1 MTGDPTPPPDF
12 DYRRYTRLLAEANDE
27 PKRLAFINL
36 LIEERAK
43 DKLAAHLVRHRLEA
57 LLGEVGTKGG
67 GELATGGQLTPTER
81 LKAMGAFMSASTMA
95 RGK

>member
-27 PKRLAFINL
+27 PKRLALINL

-57 LLGEVGTKGG
+57 PLGEVGTKGG

>member
-12 DYRRYTRLLAEANDE
+12 YYRRYTRLLAEANDE
-27 PKRLAFINL
+27 PKRLALINL

-43 DKLAAHLVRHRLEA
+43 DKLAAHLVRHRL
-57 LLGEVGTKGG
+57 GEVGTKGG
-67 GELATGGQLTPTER
+67 GELATGGQLTQAAR

-95 RGK
+95 KGK